1 VNFASD
7 NTAGVAPAILAA
19 IARVNDGHVPSYG
32 DDEVTARVKRRLADL
47 FEHEV
52 AVFLVPTG
60 TAANALAL
68 AQFMPPW
75 GAVLCHVESHIA
87 TDECGATEFYGG
99 GVKLVTLP
107 GVGCKIAPATL
118 QAALER
124 GPWGGPHHVSAAAL
138 SLSQATEAGTIY
150 RASEIRQLAEI
161 AHAHAV
167 AVHVDGARFANA
179 LVRTNATPAELT
191 WRAGVDV
198 LSFGATKGGALAAEA
213 VIFFDPARATGMQER
228 RKRGGHLLS
237 KHRFLAAQLDA
248 YLTDDLWLDLAS
260 HANDMAD
267 RLAQGLSAAG
277 IKPVWPVEANEV
289 FVPLSVDADRRLK
302 NAGALYHTWSAG
314 SLPAGLTLPPDTT
327 LMRLVTSFSTTEAEV
342 EQFVATARGG

>member
-1 VNFASD
+1 MNFASD

-19 IARVNDGHVPSYG
+19 IARANDGYVPSYG
-32 DDEVTARVKRRLADL
+32 DDEVTARVERRLTEL

-52 AVFLVPTG
+52 AAFLVPTG

-68 AQFMPPW
+68 AQLTPPW

-99 GVKLVTLP
+99 GIKLVTLA

-118 QAALER
+118 QTALER
-124 GPWGGPHHVSAAAL
+124 GPWGGPHHVSPAAL
-138 SLSQATEAGTIY
+138 SLSQATERGTIY

-161 AHAHAV
+161 AHAHNV

-213 VIFFDPARATGMQER
+213 VIFFDPARTKGMPER

-248 YLTDDLWLDLAS
+248 YLTDDLWLDLAR
-260 HANDMAD
+260 HANRMAD
-267 RLAQGLSAAG
+267 RLAKGLTAAG

-289 FVPLSVDADRRLK
+289 FVLLSADADRRLK
-302 NAGALYHTWSAG
+302 NAGALYHPWYVG
-314 SLPAGLTLPPDTT
+314 SLPAGLAIPPDFT
-327 LMRLVTSFSTTEAEV
+327 LMRFVTSFSTTEAEV
-342 EQFVATARGG
+342 DQFVAIARQA